1 MRHGMDHRKLR
12 RNPSHRKALMRN
24 LMNALVRSERIVT
37 TVAKAKE
44 LRRLAD
50 RLITLGKRND
60 THARRLAFSMLSDK
74 ENTEKLF
81 AGLAGRFVSRQGG
94 YTRIVRTGYR
104 AGDGSDMAILEYL
117 PSEEKKA
124 GAAKGK
130 KKGAGKAGAG
140 AQGAEKKG
148 RPAPKTAGK
157 GTDAGEKPP
166 RRRATKAAPEG
177 KGAAAK
183 TSRKASADKDTSTTD
198 RKAGGKRTG
207 RKKSDSKPE

>member
-1 MRHGMDHRKLR
+1 MDHRKLR

-50 RLITLGKRND
+50 RLITLGKRDD

-74 ENTEKLF
+74 GNTEKLF
-81 AGLAGRFVSRQGG
+81 AGLSARFVNRQGG

-117 PSEEKKA
+117 PAEEKKA
-124 GAAKGK
+124 GAPKGRKKGGAKAAGAETGREKKPAKG
-130 KKGAGKAGAG
+130 GAAGKKAA
-140 AQGAEKKG
+140 A
-148 RPAPKTAGK
+148 PARKEAGK
-157 GTDAGEKPP
+157 EKPAKVKSAG
-166 RRRATKAAPEG
+166 RQKSAAAKDTGEKAAPPP
-177 KGAAAK
+177 KK
-183 TSRKASADKDTSTTD
+183 T
-198 RKAGGKRTG
+198 GGKKAAP
-207 RKKSDSKPE
+207 KKTAPKPE

>member
-1 MRHGMDHRKLR
+1 MRHAMDHRKLR

-50 RLITLGKRND
+50 RLITLGKRAD
-60 THARRLAFSMLSDK
+60 THARRMAFSMLSDK

-81 AGLAGRFVSRQGG
+81 AGLAGRFVNRQGG

-124 GAAKGK
+124 GAGKGR
-130 KKGAGKAGAG
+130 KKGAARAAGAG
-140 AQGAEKKG
+140 KDAEKKAPPAAKATGEKPARRKAAKADQGAGPKESGKESRKAAGDRAASAEKKG
-148 RPAPKTAGK
+148 GAGKTARKKPAPK
-157 GTDAGEKPP
+157 
-166 RRRATKAAPEG
+166 
-177 KGAAAK
+177 
-183 TSRKASADKDTSTTD
+183 AD
-198 RKAGGKRTG
+198 
-207 RKKSDSKPE
+207 

>member
-1 MRHGMDHRKLR
+1 MRHGMDHRKLGR
-12 RNPSHRKALMRN
+12 TPSHRKALMRN

-60 THARRLAFSMLSDK
+60 THARRLAFSMLTDK

-81 AGLAGRFVSRQGG
+81 AGLAGRFVNRQGG
-94 YTRIVRTGYR
+94 YTRIMRTGFR

-130 KKGAGKAGAG
+130 
-140 AQGAEKKG
+140 
-148 RPAPKTAGK
+148 R
-157 GTDAGEKPP
+157 
-166 RRRATKAAPEG
+166 
-177 KGAAAK
+177 KGAA
-183 TSRKASADKDTSTTD
+183 
-198 RKAGGKRTG
+198 KAGGGGKEAAATGEKAAGARKKTVRTARG
-207 RKKSDSKPE
+207 ASGKEKASGKKTAAKAGKKESGGKAASQDKKGGGRSSARKKSSSKTD

>member
-1 MRHGMDHRKLR
+1 MDHRKLR

-60 THARRLAFSMLSDK
+60 THARRIAFSMLSDK

-94 YTRIVRTGYR
+94 YTRIMRTGYR

-117 PSEEKKA
+117 PAEEKKA

-140 AQGAEKKG
+140 AQGAERKAG
-148 RPAPKTAGK
+148 PARKAAGK
-157 GTDAGEKPP
+157 GTESGEKPS
-166 RRRATKAAPEG
+166 RRKATKPASAG
-177 KGAAAK
+177 KGEAAK
-183 TSRKASADKDTSTTD
+183 TRPKASADKDAPAD

-207 RKKSDSKPE
+207 RKKTESRPD

>member
-60 THARRLAFSMLSDK
+60 THARRTAFAMLSDK
-74 ENTEKLF
+74 ENAEKLF
-81 AGLAGRFVSRQGG
+81 AGLAGRFAERHGG
-94 YTRIVRTGYR
+94 YTRIVRTGFR

-124 GAAKGK
+124 GAAKRK
-130 KKGAGKAGAG
+130 K
-140 AQGAEKKG
+140 
-148 RPAPKTAGK
+148 
-157 GTDAGEKPP
+157 
-166 RRRATKAAPEG
+166 

-183 TSRKASADKDTSTTD
+183 EGAKRGGTRKAAESAKAPAEKTPKAKASKARGRSGGKAAGAKPSAAEKKSGGKKTAPKKTA
-198 RKAGGKRTG
+198 RKA
-207 RKKSDSKPE
+207 D

>member
-1 MRHGMDHRKLR
+1 MDHRKLR
-12 RNPSHRKALMRN
+12 RNPAHRKALMRN

-50 RLITLGKRND
+50 RLITLGKRAD
-60 THARRLAFSMLSDK
+60 THARRMAFAILSDK

-81 AGLAGRFVSRQGG
+81 AGLAGRFVNRQGG

-130 KKGAGKAGAG
+130 KKGAAKAAGAKAPEKKTRAAAKAPETEKSAVEKPARRKTPKAGASARPKASKEAGKESG
-140 AQGAEKKG
+140 AKGASAEKKAGG
-148 RPAPKTAGK
+148 RKSA
-157 GTDAGEKPP
+157 
-166 RRRATKAAPEG
+166 R
-177 KGAAAK
+177 
-183 TSRKASADKDTSTTD
+183 RKADT
-198 RKAGGKRTG
+198 
-207 RKKSDSKPE
+207 KPD

>member
-1 MRHGMDHRKLR
+1 MDHRKLR

-50 RLITLGKRND
+50 RLITLGKRAD
-60 THARRLAFSMLSDK
+60 THARRTAFAMLSDK
-74 ENTEKLF
+74 ENTEKIF
-81 AGLAGRFVSRQGG
+81 AGLAGRFVNRQGG
-94 YTRIVRTGYR
+94 YTRIVRTGFR

-130 KKGAGKAGAG
+130 KKGGGKKAGGGREADARGRAG
-140 AQGAEKKG
+140 RKSPDKENA
-148 RPAPKTAGK
+148 
-157 GTDAGEKPP
+157 AGEKPSGRKP
-166 RRRATKAAPEG
+166 SKGGVSEKGAGPKAAR
-177 KGAAAK
+177 K
-183 TSRKASADKDTSTTD
+183 TSGDKTGSAVKKGVAKKTTRKGPASKTD
-198 RKAGGKRTG
+198 
-207 RKKSDSKPE
+207 

>member
-1 MRHGMDHRKLR
+1 MDHRKLR

-24 LMNALVRSERIVT
+24 LMNALVRSERVVT

-50 RLITLGKRND
+50 RLITLGKRAD

-74 ENTEKLF
+74 ENTEKIF
-81 AGLAGRFVSRQGG
+81 AGLAGRFVNRHGG

-117 PSEEKKA
+117 PAEEKKA

-130 KKGAGKAGAG
+130 KKGRAKAAEGEKERGKSAPRG
-140 AQGAEKKG
+140 GAEKERK
-148 RPAPKTAGK
+148 PARKPRGAEKAAGGGTAARK
-157 GTDAGEKPP
+157 KA
-166 RRRATKAAPEG
+166 AAPEREPG
-177 KGAAAK
+177 AKGPAPEKKAGTRKSAAK
-183 TSRKASADKDTSTTD
+183 
-198 RKAGGKRTG
+198 
-207 RKKSDSKPE
+207 KSPSKPE